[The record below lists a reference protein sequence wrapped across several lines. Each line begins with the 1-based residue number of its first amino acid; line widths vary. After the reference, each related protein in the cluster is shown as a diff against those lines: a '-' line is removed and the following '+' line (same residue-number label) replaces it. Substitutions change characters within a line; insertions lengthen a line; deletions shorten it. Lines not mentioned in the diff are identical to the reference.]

1 MSDDTKNSNQLSS
14 HGSPESPAQV
24 QSHPQ
29 SEEILNT
36 EGDSKHV
43 LDDLGGLEVASMPES
58 NELQERRRK
67 TQSRLQ
73 ELSTIDGKTE
83 RTVGDVFDDEE
94 EAGLMDLLREM
105 NLSGKTLK
113 SCLGVL
119 VGLAVLVGLFFGG
132 KTLVQLWQDRP
143 VQENPNEEPDEPDET
158 GEPQEPDE
166 SYSFLDPTLYSGILV
181 GEDEPEQDPS
191 TEVGENLGDNED
203 ETDLLTRSINDF
215 TLLFESLQVDVNELL
230 NQSSNRYEAIE
241 DYLNELDYL
250 QYLGRQNLA
259 ALEESSETSVQ
270 TFNSIE
276 AAKNEHEEQFFSEL
290 QDLDAPAALSALNA
304 FVAKGEVLVRLRAE
318 HSALQQLIGYY
329 EQALEALAIRQK
341 DVELNREALIKG
353 VQVVEVQGSTL
364 NLILDEDEL

>member
-1 MSDDTKNSNQLSS
+1 MSDDTKNPNQLGEDGSS
-14 HGSPESPAQV
+14 ESLTEA
-24 QSHPQ
+24 Q
-29 SEEILNT
+29 SEEVLNT
-36 EGDSKHV
+36 EGNSKHV
-43 LDDLGGLEVASMPES
+43 LDDLDELGGLEVASMPES

-67 TQSRLQ
+67 IKNRLQ
-73 ELSTIDGKTE
+73 ELSAIDEGSE
-83 RTVGDVFDDEE
+83 RAAGAAFDED